1 MPKILIVDDDQ
12 SMRRLLR
19 MRLADA
25 YEVIDTGEPEQ
36 ALSLALEH
44 RPDAIFLDLMMPKYS
59 GFELCQSLRSLSYTC
74 HIPIF
79 VITGEAG
86 MKYREQCQQ
95 LGATAYFEKPIDFK
109 KLKESLLKQLQN
121 PRSERRAH
129 VRVRMHIGLRL
140 RGTDAAGKTIE
151 ELTTTENASAGGFL
165 CNCIASFVQGAVVE
179 VFLSSGTDRFVG
191 KARVVRRE
199 APGAPW
205 QRYGFQ
211 FVEKNSEWV
220 LQ

>member
-19 MRLADA
+19 LRLADT
-25 YEVIDTGEPEQ
+25 YEIIDTGEPEE

-44 RPDAIFLDLMMPKYS
+44 RPDAIFLDLMMPKHS
-59 GFELCQSLRSLSYTC
+59 GFQLCQSLRSLSHTC
-74 HIPIF
+74 RIPIF

-86 MKYREQCQQ
+86 MKYREHCQQ
-95 LGATAYFEKPIDFK
+95 LGATAYFEKPIDFT
-109 KLKESLLKQLQN
+109 KLKKSLLETLQA

-129 VRVRMHIGLRL
+129 VRVRMQIGLRL
-140 RGTDAAGKTIE
+140 RGTDAAGKRIE

-165 CNCIASFVQGAVVE
+165 CSCIASLVQGSIVE
-179 VFLSSGTDRFVG
+179 VFLSSGTELFVG
-191 KARVVRRE
+191 KAQVVRKE

-205 QRYGFQ
+205 QRYGFR
-211 FVEKNSEWV
+211 FLEKNSEWV

>member
-1 MPKILIVDDDQ
+1 MSKILVVDDDQ

-25 YEVIDTGEPEQ
+25 YEIIDTGEPEQ

-59 GFELCQSLRSLSYTC
+59 GFQLCQSLRSLSYTC
-74 HIPIF
+74 RIPIF

-86 MKYREQCQQ
+86 MKYREHCEQ

-109 KLKESLLKQLQN
+109 KLKESLSEALQT

-129 VRVRMHIGLRL
+129 VRVRMQIGLKL
-140 RGTDAAGKTIE
+140 RGRDATGKTME
-151 ELTTTENASAGGFL
+151 EMTTTENASAGGFL
-165 CNCIASFVQGAVVE
+165 CNCVASLVQGAVVE
-179 VFLSSGTDRFVG
+179 VFLSSGTERFVG
-191 KARVVRRE
+191 KAYVVRKE

>member
-25 YEVIDTGEPEQ
+25 YEIIDTGEPEQ

-79 VITGEAG
+79 VITG
-86 MKYREQCQQ
+86 
-95 LGATAYFEKPIDFK
+95 
-109 KLKESLLKQLQN
+109 
-121 PRSERRAH
+121 
-129 VRVRMHIGLRL
+129 
-140 RGTDAAGKTIE
+140 
-151 ELTTTENASAGGFL
+151 
-165 CNCIASFVQGAVVE
+165 
-179 VFLSSGTDRFVG
+179 
-191 KARVVRRE
+191 
-199 APGAPW
+199 
-205 QRYGFQ
+205 
-211 FVEKNSEWV
+211 
-220 LQ
+220 

>member
-12 SMRRLLR
+12 SIRRLLR

-25 YEVIDTGEPEQ
+25 YEIFDTGEPEQ

-59 GFELCQSLRSLSYTC
+59 GFQLCQTLRSLSYTC
-74 HIPIF
+74 RIPIF
-79 VITGEAG
+79 IITGEAG
-86 MKYREQCQQ
+86 MKYREHCQH

-109 KLKESLLKQLQN
+109 KLKERLSKELQT

-129 VRVRMHIGLRL
+129 VRVRMQIGLRL
-140 RGTDAAGKTIE
+140 RGTDAAGRIVE
-151 ELTTTENASAGGFL
+151 EVTTTENVSAGGFL
-165 CNCIASFVQGAVVE
+165 CSCIASLVQGAIVE
-179 VFLSSGTDRFVG
+179 VFLSSGTERFVG
-191 KARVVRRE
+191 KAHVVRRE

>member
-1 MPKILIVDDDQ
+1 MSKILVVDDDQ

-25 YEVIDTGEPEQ
+25 YEIVDTGEPEQ

-59 GFELCQSLRSLSYTC
+59 GFQLCQSLRSLSYTC
-74 HIPIF
+74 RIPIF

-86 MKYREQCQQ
+86 MKYRAHCEQ

-109 KLKESLLKQLQN
+109 KLKESLSEALQA

-129 VRVRMHIGLRL
+129 VRVRMQIGLRL
-140 RGTDAAGKTIE
+140 RGRDAAGKTIE

-165 CNCIASFVQGAVVE
+165 CNCVASLVQGAVVE
-179 VFLSSGTDRFVG
+179 VFLSSGTERFVG
-191 KARVVRRE
+191 KAHVVRKE